1 MKTFKL
7 APEVEAKIKALVS
20 ELHDTC
26 TANGVPYVNCVV
38 LENDDVKATKAFS
51 CFISTDDGLA
61 DNSLI
66 AGAEM
71 LKMNGSGIPDDVVAG
86 LITMNRAESGECD
99 CEKCRVR
106 RAAMAH

>member
-26 TANGVPYVNCVV
+26 MANSVPYVNCVV
-38 LENDDVKATKAFS
+38 LSNDDVKEMKAFS
-51 CFISTDDGLA
+51 CFISTDQDLA

-71 LKMNGSGIPDDVVAG
+71 LKMSGSEIPNEVIAG
-86 LITMNRAESGECD
+86 LIAMNRAESGECD
-99 CEKCRVR
+99 CEQCRAR
-106 RAAMAH
+106 RAAIAH

>member
-7 APEVEAKIKALVS
+7 APEIEEKIKALVS

-26 TANGVPYVNCVV
+26 MKNGVPYVNCVV
-38 LENDDVKATKAFS
+38 LSNDDVKAVKAFS
-51 CFISTDDGLA
+51 CFIKTDDDLA

-71 LKMNGSGIPDDVVAG
+71 LKMNGSEIPDEVVAG
-86 LITMNRAESGECD
+86 MIAMNRVNNGECD
-99 CEKCRVR
+99 CEECRAR
-106 RAAMAH
+106 RAATAH